1 LQTPLIQL
9 LTEVIHKWNIF
20 RIQKLKLY
28 IMKKFLFLTLILGA
42 IATTNVQAQPADP
55 AAALEQAKQKQKPGL
70 IEKAGLTDA
79 QAEKLIELNFEMRMA
94 ASALRG
100 LSEADRSAKIE
111 ELKAAKEKKI
121 AALLTPE
128 QIASVNTYYQEM
140 AKNMPQRGGN

>member
-1 LQTPLIQL
+1 M
-9 LTEVIHKWNIF
+9 
-20 RIQKLKLY
+20 R
-28 IMKKFLFLTLILGA
+28 KFLFLTFIFGA

-55 AAALEQAKQKQKPGL
+55 AAALERAKQEQKPGL

-79 QAEKLIELNFEMRMA
+79 QAGKLIELNFEMRMA
-94 ASALRG
+94 MDAFRD
-100 LSEADRSAKIE
+100 LSGAERSAKVA

-128 QIASVNTYYQEM
+128 QIAAVNSYYQDR

>member
-1 LQTPLIQL
+1 LS
-9 LTEVIHKWNIF
+9 TEVIHKWNIF
-20 RIQKLKLY
+20 RIQKQKLY